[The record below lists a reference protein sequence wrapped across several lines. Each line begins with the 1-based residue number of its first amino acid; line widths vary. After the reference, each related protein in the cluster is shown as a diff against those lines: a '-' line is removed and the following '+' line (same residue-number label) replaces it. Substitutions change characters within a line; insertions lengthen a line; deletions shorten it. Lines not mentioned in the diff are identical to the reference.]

1 MQRRNFVS
9 VTGTLGALLLGSDS
23 ATARNTDHPAQ
34 RDACARPAPKTKT
47 VLHLSSGDSMAHKGA
62 LMNAKNLLDDESVP
76 VKDLVVLANGKGVQ
90 LYTPP
95 TDDNE
100 FADQIASL
108 QDRGVTFRACGNAM
122 EMLGLTK
129 DDLLSGVERIP
140 SGVGEL
146 ARLQALDFGYIK
158 AP

>member
-9 VTGTLGALLLGSDS
+9 VTGTLGALLLGSESVS
-23 ATARNTDHPAQ
+23 AKNTERPTQ
-34 RDACARPAPKTKT
+34 RDTCARPAPKTKT
-47 VLHLSSGDSMAHKGA
+47 VLHLSSGDSMAHKHA

-76 VKDLVVLANGKGVQ
+76 VKNLVVLANGKGVR

-100 FADQIASL
+100 FESQIVSL

-129 DDLLSGVERIP
+129 DDLLPGVERVP

-158 AP
+158 VS

>member
-9 VTGTLGALLLGSDS
+9 ATGALGALLLGSDPVA
-23 ATARNTDHPAQ
+23 ATGTNQPTQQDQ
-34 RDACARPAPKTKT
+34 CARPAPKTKT
-47 VLHLSSGDSMAHKGA
+47 VLHLSSGDSIAQRGA
-62 LMNAKNLLDDESVP
+62 LMNAKNLLEDETVP
-76 VKDLVVLANGKGVQ
+76 VKDLVVLANGKGVK

-100 FADQIASL
+100 FADLIASL

-122 EMLGLTK
+122 DMLGLTK
-129 DDLLSGVERIP
+129 DDLLSGVERVP

-146 ARLQALDFGYIK
+146 ARLQALDYGYIK
-158 AP
+158 VP

>member
-1 MQRRNFVS
+1 
-9 VTGTLGALLLGSDS
+9 
-23 ATARNTDHPAQ
+23 
-34 RDACARPAPKTKT
+34 
-47 VLHLSSGDSMAHKGA
+47 
-62 LMNAKNLLDDESVP
+62 MNAKNLLDDESVP

-100 FADQIASL
+100 FADQIALL
-108 QDRGVTFRACGNAM
+108 QDRGVTFRACENAM
-122 EMLGLTK
+122 EMLGLTT
-129 DDLLSGVERIP
+129 DDLLPGVERVL

>member
-1 MQRRNFVS
+1 MQRRKFVS
-9 VTGTLGALLLGSDS
+9 VTGTLGALLLGSESTS
-23 ATARNTDHPAQ
+23 AKNTEHPAQ
-34 RDACARPAPKTKT
+34 HDSCARPAPKTQT

-62 LMNAKNLLDDESVP
+62 LMNGKNLLDDESVP
-76 VKDLVVLANGKGVQ
+76 VKDLVVLANSKGVQ

-129 DDLLSGVERIP
+129 DDLLSGVERVP

-146 ARLQALDFGYIK
+146 ARFQALDFGYIK
-158 AP
+158 VP